1 MHALRQYGDGD
12 TADPEGAG
20 LDHRRVGDAAGR
32 EGGQTEG
39 HSVSRAHPSIV
50 AERRGAGVF
59 RGRLPRCRPAVGAAW
74 ETPTMTTLKSKLQD
88 DLTAAIKGRDE
99 LRAATLRMTLTA
111 ITKEEVA
118 GAEARELSDD
128 EVQKVITR
136 EAKKRREAADAF
148 EQAGRAE
155 SAERE
160 RAEGEVL
167 AAYLPQQLGD
177 EELAALVAEAVAE
190 AKAGGAEGP
199 RAMGAVMK
207 IVNPRVAGRAE
218 GGRVAAAVKRAL
230 AEG

>member
-1 MHALRQYGDGD
+1 
-12 TADPEGAG
+12 
-20 LDHRRVGDAAGR
+20 
-32 EGGQTEG
+32 
-39 HSVSRAHPSIV
+39 
-50 AERRGAGVF
+50 
-59 RGRLPRCRPAVGAAW
+59 
-74 ETPTMTTLKSKLQD
+74 MTTLKSKLQD

-118 GAEARELSDD
+118 GKQARELSDD
-128 EVQKVITR
+128 EVLKVITR

-148 EQAGRAE
+148 AQGGRTE

-167 AAYLPQQLGD
+167 ADYLPKQLGD
-177 EELAALVAEAVAE
+177 EELAALVGEAVAE

-207 IVNPRVAGRAE
+207 IVNPKVAGRAE
-218 GGRVAAAVKRAL
+218 GGRVATAVKRAL